1 MNKRSRE
8 ILLGLMDLEKTFRIS
23 ELAEKF
29 QVSER
34 TIRNDINDVN
44 DFLEQHELS
53 LVKLGSNGTL
63 LVEDDIELAAGLF
76 NQNDFY
82 TYRLSKGERK
92 PLIAAILIEAS
103 DYTTLSNMAEL
114 LYVSRATVI
123 NDLESVK
130 QMLLKEH
137 LTVESHSNKGL
148 VLNGKESDKRAC
160 LLKLLNQAGSF
171 QAAGSVVQSFIRGL
185 NISHR
190 LKKEDKQNLQKIINE
205 QEHAHGRFLTDA
217 SFNYLLSYLTILIQ
231 RVKKGH
237 QITESLEVKKS
248 KHEMAEDILR
258 YVCQY
263 WELPESQGEK
273 ELLSDILDSL
283 SYIKKDS
290 RNQRIIGL
298 QLVTRKFIEQ
308 ISNELHV
315 DLNRDFVFYENLV
328 NHLESIFTKEFNI
341 TQRDDFL
348 RQIVEQN
355 QETLYA
361 VKNNIEMLERFVG
374 RKIQAIE
381 ADYIVIHISAAL
393 ERRKKKEIEFRV
405 VIVCNGGV
413 GTSQLLLAKMRNRF
427 DFHIV
432 DVVSAHDLRKS
443 HYEDIDMI
451 VYTIPLKDYEGEYVL
466 VTPMF
471 SDEDYLRVNK
481 KIELLQKKNR
491 GSKKKLP
498 EKDRNPEELSAILRP
513 MIRDPELFQEVS
525 MKIYEYF
532 GESFDEE
539 REPFLWELLREKNIQ
554 LNIECRDW
562 KDAIRKSAE
571 PLLFKGYIEERYV
584 DAMIENVLENGS
596 YIVISKGFA
605 LPHEGFE
612 LGSKKVGMNMIR
624 LKELVVIE
632 DEDGDREEVRFFCCL
647 STVDHKKHIKAFF
660 HLVNMLTNQR
670 FKEELWNAES
680 PRETAAIIK
689 TYEQRIKE

>member
-148 VLNGKESDKRAC
+148 VLHGKESDKRAC
-160 LLKLLNQAGSF
+160 LLKLLNQDGSF

-248 KHEMAEDILR
+248 KYEMAEDILR

-451 VYTIPLKDYEGEYVL
+451 VSTIPLKDYEGEYVL

-624 LKELVVIE
+624 LKEPVVIE

-670 FKEELWNAES
+670 FKEELWNAE
-680 PRETAAIIK
+680 

>member
-103 DYTTLSNMAEL
+103 GYTTLSNMAEL

-148 VLNGKESDKRAC
+148 VLHGKESDKRAC
-160 LLKLLNQAGSF
+160 LLKLLNQDGSF

-248 KHEMAEDILR
+248 KYEMAEDILR

-427 DFHIV
+427 DFHII

-451 VYTIPLKDYEGEYVL
+451 VSTIPLKAYEGEYVL

-491 GSKKKLP
+491 VRKRSCPKKK
-498 EKDRNPEELSAILRP
+498 E
-513 MIRDPELFQEVS
+513 
-525 MKIYEYF
+525 
-532 GESFDEE
+532 
-539 REPFLWELLREKNIQ
+539 IQ
-554 LNIECRDW
+554 MNF
-562 KDAIRKSAE
+562 
-571 PLLFKGYIEERYV
+571 PL
-584 DAMIENVLENGS
+584 
-596 YIVISKGFA
+596 
-605 LPHEGFE
+605 
-612 LGSKKVGMNMIR
+612 
-624 LKELVVIE
+624 
-632 DEDGDREEVRFFCCL
+632 CCG
-647 STVDHKKHIKAFF
+647 
-660 HLVNMLTNQR
+660 R
-670 FKEELWNAES
+670 
-680 PRETAAIIK
+680 
-689 TYEQRIKE
+689 